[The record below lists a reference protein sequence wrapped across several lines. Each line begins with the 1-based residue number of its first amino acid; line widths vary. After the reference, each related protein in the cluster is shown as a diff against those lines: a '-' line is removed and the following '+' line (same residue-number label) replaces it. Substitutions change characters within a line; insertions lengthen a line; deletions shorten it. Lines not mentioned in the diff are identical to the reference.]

1 MPSLQPYQA
10 GKVLVLTSMSVLRCY
25 ALATTAEFV
34 ADNDFR
40 EAKMASMG
48 FSDRDGSQLQPTW
61 EDEIKINWY
70 W

>member
-10 GKVLVLTSMSVLRCY
+10 AKVYIMLTRLTSMSVLRCY

-48 FSDRDGSQLQPTW
+48 FSDRGWIAGAAAYLRR
-61 EDEIKINWY
+61 
-70 W
+70 